1 MSASP
6 WSRFPGFLAPDS
18 VLASYAG
25 FSLGARLRVASG
37 MPRTPVTGAFF
48 SASTDTYE
56 PIFGLQNSERL
67 PTFSS
72 IDLRVEKIFRVKR
85 FAVTP
90 YFEGINLT
98 NRKNAVDYAYSADF
112 SQRAMVTGLSMTLV
126 AGVALKL

>member
-90 YFEGINLT
+90 YT